1 MTKTLSVS
9 AIKNGTVIDHIP
21 AGQALKIIRLLKITN
36 NKHRATLGLNLTS
49 KSMSLKDLIKIEG
62 RFLEAHEANEVI
74 VFAPEAT
81 INIIEDFEVAKKIS
95 TKLPKTITKILVCPN
110 ENCIT
115 HVEPINSCFYVEEY
129 RKTVKL
135 NCKYCER
142 QFGLDQ
148 ITEYAL

>member
-21 AGQALKIIRLLKITN
+21 AGQALKIIRLLKITDN
-36 NKHRATLGLNLTS
+36 NHKATLGLNLTS
-49 KSMSLKDLIKIEG
+49 KSLGLKDLIKIEG
-62 RFLEAHEANEVI
+62 RSLKDNEANEVT

-81 INIIEDFEVAKKIS
+81 INIIENFEVIKKIN
-95 TKLPKTITKILVCPN
+95 TRLPETISEILLCPN
-110 ENCIT
+110 ANCIT
-115 HVEPINSCFYVEEY
+115 HTQPVVSCFFVEEY

-135 NCKYCER
+135 HCKYCEK
-142 QFGLDQ
+142 QFDLDQ